1 MKKNRKIVLTFLV
14 LMGLF
19 LLSSCNASDN
29 TIKGKSMTN
38 KKRILLLGASV
49 GRAWNL
55 KEFPERIKNDNYTF
69 ESVAVW
75 QYDKTEALD
84 EILMRPK
91 RKFRFTKSYIKGFF
105 EPVPQLPD
113 IIIIKECSA
122 YFPGDLKQYKELME
136 KWVKRIKD
144 AKIEVWL
151 ATAVPVTETRAGKQ
165 AGKIEGI
172 RAFNDWLREYAKQE
186 NITLLDLEAALRKD
200 AEARFLKDEFTSGD
214 GTHLNKEAYDIL
226 DNVLLNTCQVR
237 LKP

>member
-1 MKKNRKIVLTFLV
+1 MKKITRIVFLISLV
-14 LMGLF
+14 LSF
-19 LLSSCNASDN
+19 LTNCNMVES
-29 TIKGKSMTN
+29 KGTKEQEMAN

-49 GRAWNL
+49 GQTWNL
-55 KEFPERIKNDNYTF
+55 KEFPQRSKNDNYIF
-69 ESVAVW
+69 ESVAAW
-75 QYDKTEALD
+75 QYDKTEALE

-91 RKFRFTKSYIKGFF
+91 RKFRLTKNYIRGFF
-105 EPVPQLPD
+105 EPAPQMPD

-144 AKIEVWL
+144 ANIEVWL
-151 ATAVPVTETRAGKQ
+151 ATVVPVTTARADKTK
-165 AGKIEGI
+165 GKIEGI
-172 RAFNDWLREYAKQE
+172 REFNDWLREYARYE
-186 NITLLDLEAALRKD
+186 SITLLDLEAALRKD

-226 DNVLLNTCQVR
+226 DKVLLDTCQVR